1 MQKAN
6 QNAYL
11 RALCVYAVL
20 KFVKDFDFYIL
31 RNLNPSIGQNI
42 GVVRLFLYDELTTNL
57 HLHLEWTTMS
67 KIMSKRKKCDLSQEK
82 VQEGTT
88 SCLFLLNC
96 QPFGYYIGTVY
107 SAKMS
112 T

>member
-42 GVVRLFLYDELTTNL
+42 GVVRRFLYDELTTNL

-67 KIMSKRKKCDLSQEK
+67 KIMSKRKN
-82 VQEGTT
+82 VT
-88 SCLFLLNC
+88 SHKRKYKKEPPAACF
-96 QPFGYYIGTVY
+96 F
-107 SAKMS
+107 
-112 T
+112 